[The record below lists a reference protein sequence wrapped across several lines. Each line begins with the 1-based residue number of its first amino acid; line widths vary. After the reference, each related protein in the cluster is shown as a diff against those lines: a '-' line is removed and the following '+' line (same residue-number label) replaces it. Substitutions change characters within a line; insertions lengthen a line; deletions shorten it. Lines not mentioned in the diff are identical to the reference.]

1 MSELKLR
8 HQEWQMISSFSR
20 MMDHAVDA
28 NFRKDP
34 SGRLVFLPSGPK
46 GKGYFVDSNSD
57 EEKIRALVKMYRSAT
72 TVITFLTSPCIF
84 VPALILDD
92 YAGMTPREH
101 RLAIAFGVPLFFW
114 LVLVGLVLMLWS
126 LYKAAIPSLTSSL
139 GEAGPDAMGQ
149 LREISQPSRRLLL
162 SVITA
167 FLALIVLALFAILA
181 QYHSRG

>member
-1 MSELKLR
+1 MTSP
-8 HQEWQMISSFSR
+8 FSR
-20 MMDHAVDA
+20 MMDRAVDA

-46 GKGYFVDSNSD
+46 GKGYFVDSKSD

-72 TVITFLTSPCIF
+72 TVITFLTSPSIF

-114 LVLVGLVLMLWS
+114 LVLVSLLWLLWS

-139 GEAGPDAMGQ
+139 SEGGPHDMGQ

-167 FLALIVLALFAILA
+167 FLALIVLAPFAFLA

>member
-1 MSELKLR
+1 
-8 HQEWQMISSFSR
+8 MISPFSR
-20 MMDHAVDA
+20 MMDRAVDA

-46 GKGYFVDSNSD
+46 GKGYFVDSRSD

-72 TVITFLTSPCIF
+72 TVVTFLTSPSIF

-92 YAGMTPREH
+92 YGGLTPRGH

-114 LVLVGLVLMLWS
+114 LVLVSLVWMLWS
-126 LYKAAIPSLTSSL
+126 LYKAAIPSFTSSL
-139 GEAGPDAMGQ
+139 GEVGPDVMGH
-149 LREISQPSRRLLL
+149 LREISQPSRRLPLL
-162 SVITA
+162 VITA
-167 FLALIVLALFAILA
+167 SLILIVLALFAFLA

>member
-20 MMDHAVDA
+20 VMDRAVDA

-46 GKGYFVDSNSD
+46 GKGYFVDSRSD
-57 EEKIRALVKMYRSAT
+57 EEKIRALVKMYRTAT
-72 TVITFLTSPCIF
+72 MVVSFLTSPSIF

-92 YAGMTPREH
+92 LAGMTPREH

-114 LVLVGLVLMLWS
+114 LVLVSLVWMLWS
-126 LYKAAIPSLTSSL
+126 LYKAAIPSFTSSL
-139 GEAGPDAMGQ
+139 GEVGPDVMGQ
-149 LREISQPSRRLLL
+149 LREISQPSRRLPLL
-162 SVITA
+162 VVTA
-167 FLALIVLALFAILA
+167 FLVLIVLALFAFLA